1 MEQACLMNEDVSD
14 KSTRTSSLC
23 WNHCWLQYY
32 MLLSLSFFCFY
43 SSLLFHFSV
52 VWKWHNVKQKERE
65 SERNKMKHIMPI
77 YNYIYHSVCKTSYFL
92 YCPIQTWKIIGK
104 LKEEIYTLFC
114 WTTLKKTIFESHL
127 WTIQLPLCCI
137 YKVERLVCGFSV
149 ADS

>member
-14 KSTRTSSLC
+14 KSTRTSCYLC

-32 MLLSLSFFCFY
+32 MLLSLSCFCFY
-43 SSLLFHFSV
+43 SSLLFHFSF

-65 SERNKMKHIMPI
+65 RNKMKHIMPI
-77 YNYIYHSVCKTSYFL
+77 SIFTIPSATYFL

-114 WTTLKKTIFESHL
+114 WTTKKKKIFELHL
-127 WTIQLPLCCI
+127 WMIQIPPCCI
-137 YKVERLVCGFSV
+137 YKVERLVCGLSV